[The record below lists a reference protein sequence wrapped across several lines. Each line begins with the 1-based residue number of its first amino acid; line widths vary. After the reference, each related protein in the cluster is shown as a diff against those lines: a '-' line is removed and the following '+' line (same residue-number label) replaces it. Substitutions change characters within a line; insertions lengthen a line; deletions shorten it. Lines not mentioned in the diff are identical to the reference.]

1 MKDTWQTPE
10 YVFNWLDN
18 IFDFDIDVCA
28 SESNTKC
35 NNYFDEEYSALDKN
49 WSISY
54 LDCISYNKKAPT
66 CWMNPPYSRG
76 NLPLFMKK
84 AYEEGLNG
92 CTVVCLAP
100 LDMTAWVR
108 DWVIGKAE
116 VWIPDERI
124 NFINPDTN
132 LPGKSPSKGNMIVI
146 YGPTANIGHIEFI
159 HIPL

>member
-1 MKDTWQTPE
+1 MKDTWQTPD

-18 IFDFDIDVCA
+18 IFNFDLDAAC
-28 SESNTKC
+28 NTTNCKC
-35 NNYFDEEYSALDKN
+35 RSGFHHDNGWNALDEE
-49 WSISY
+49 WSFAY
-54 LDCISYNKKAPT
+54 DNVWL
-66 CWMNPPYSRG
+66 NPPYSRG

-84 AYEEGLNG
+84 AYEESLEG
-92 CTVVCLAP
+92 CTVVCLVP